1 MSPIG
6 CDSSGQLSGAWLSIR
21 AGVSF
26 VTFRFLRS
34 LPESI
39 GLTDEQ
45 PGSMRADKRRTDM
58 ARSGSLVMGS
68 GLTGDKNRDFSRQN
82 RTTGFPA
89 ARRPGRFP
97 EGPCAKNICEIKLI
111 FVIDLF

>member
-1 MSPIG
+1 
-6 CDSSGQLSGAWLSIR
+6 R

-26 VTFRFLRS
+26 VIFRFLRS

-45 PGSMRADKRRTDM
+45 PGSTRADKRRTDM

-82 RTTGFPA
+82 RTTGSSRPLVGREDFRRGR
-89 ARRPGRFP
+89 AR
-97 EGPCAKNICEIKLI
+97 KI
-111 FVIDLF
+111 FVK